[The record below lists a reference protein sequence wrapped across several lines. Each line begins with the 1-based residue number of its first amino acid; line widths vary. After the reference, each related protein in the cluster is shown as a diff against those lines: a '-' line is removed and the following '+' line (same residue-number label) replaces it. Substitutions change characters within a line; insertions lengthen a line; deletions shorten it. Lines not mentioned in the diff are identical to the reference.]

1 MKYLLTIILPFI
13 AFVLV
18 AQSVT
23 TLDEYRYLSKG
34 YAYQLEMGLDP
45 TKNGYEIR
53 KNYTAKDGTM
63 IIGLYRTNS
72 KLPQGLLF
80 VTTDSNGKSYYRAL
94 PNPTS
99 TDNVLALY
107 RQDKAQHLPI
117 AVRDRIAAAKDQYLF
132 SIIDIDRSTKEDVS
146 QVSKEPTQSTEYS
159 RKSPPQ
165 RPKSYEKNLPKN
177 QVDQLTAKGGASD
190 LSEEKQTDV
199 TLPISAPKTNL
210 GGNTVTGKL
219 NTELSTRTIQVYP
232 HAQNTTKAKGRVM
245 IKFCVDT
252 EGRVTFARFTQ
263 RGSTTLNSQLK
274 GFALAAVR
282 KMRLAPSATTEDCG
296 TVGFDF

>member
-1 MKYLLTIILPFI
+1 MKYLLTITLYFI
-13 AFVLV
+13 AYALV
-18 AQSVT
+18 AQSGT

-53 KNYTAKDGTM
+53 KNFTAKDGTT
-63 IIGLYRTNS
+63 IIGLYRSNT

-107 RQDKAQHLPI
+107 RQDKAQQLPKS
-117 AVRDRIAAAKDQYLF
+117 VFDRITAAKDQYLF
-132 SIIDIDRSTKEDVS
+132 TFIDHSSGEDFS
-146 QVSKEPTQSTEYS
+146 QVSKEPIQSNEYS
-159 RKSPPQ
+159 QNSTPK
-165 RPKSYEKNLPKN
+165 RPKSYETTLPKI
-177 QVDQLTAKGGASD
+177 QDDQLTAKGGTSV
-190 LSEEKQTDV
+190 LTEEKQTDT
-199 TLPISAPKTNL
+199 TLPVNTLKANL
-210 GGNTVTGKL
+210 DGNTVMGQL
-219 NTELSTRTIQVYP
+219 NAELNNRTIHIHPQ
-232 HAQNTTKAKGRVM
+232 AQNATKAKGRVM
-245 IKFCVDT
+245 IKFCADA
-252 EGRVTFARFTQ
+252 EGRVTYAKFTQ

-274 GFALAAVR
+274 GLALAAVR
-282 KMRLAPSATTEDCG
+282 KMRLAPSATNEDCG